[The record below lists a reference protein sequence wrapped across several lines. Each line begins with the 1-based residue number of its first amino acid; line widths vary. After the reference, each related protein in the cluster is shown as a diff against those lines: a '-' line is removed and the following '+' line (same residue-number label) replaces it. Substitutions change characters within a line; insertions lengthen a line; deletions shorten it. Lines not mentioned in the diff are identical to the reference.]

1 LTYHLLKIENPV
13 PRGGILL
20 SGDYAPARGR

>member
-1 LTYHLLKIENPV
+1 LKIENTV

-20 SGDYAPARGR
+20 SGNYAPAQTAKG